1 MKKFLMLLT
10 LAGLMVPATFAA
22 DTKTSKD
29 QPPAGQEQ
37 PKKTRKKKVTKKKKH
52 EKGVNN
58 QTAPTK

>member
-37 PKKTRKKKVTKKKKH
+37 PKKEKKKKTRRRTK
-52 EKGVNN
+52 KGAETKDE
-58 QTAPTK
+58 TAQPK

>member
-29 QPPAGQEQ
+29 QPATGQEQ
-37 PKKTRKKKVTKKKKH
+37 PKKEKKTKKKKSKKNT
-52 EKGVNN
+52 ENKDT
-58 QTAPTK
+58 TAPTK